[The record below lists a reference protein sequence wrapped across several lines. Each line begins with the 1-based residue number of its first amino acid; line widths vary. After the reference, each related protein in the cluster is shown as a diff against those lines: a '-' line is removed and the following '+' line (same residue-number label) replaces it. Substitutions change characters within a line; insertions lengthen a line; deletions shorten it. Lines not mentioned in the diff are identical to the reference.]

1 MIPSLSRNPYHETP
15 PHHPLNH
22 CVVIGG
28 ALRRVLVGQLQSVLT
43 TLLAVTD
50 EYDHALGD
58 GNLEPFQRAIKDR
71 LDSAY
76 VAAEKVLRKSM
87 AEMEPESP
95 EADLAPHP

>member
-1 MIPSLSRNPYHETP
+1 M
-15 PHHPLNH
+15 
-22 CVVIGG
+22 VIGG